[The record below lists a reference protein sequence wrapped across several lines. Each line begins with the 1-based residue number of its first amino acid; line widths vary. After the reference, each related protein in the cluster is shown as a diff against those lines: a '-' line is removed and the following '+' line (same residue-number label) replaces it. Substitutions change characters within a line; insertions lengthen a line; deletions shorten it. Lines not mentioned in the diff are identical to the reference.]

1 MTRKSKREIEQR
13 LDELDADPAD
23 EYPTVTLAG
32 LFSWE
37 WEPVDE
43 NPNLKRRKETGE
55 IYYHP
60 PIDLEELGES

>member
-13 LDELDADPAD
+13 LEELDTDPAD

-32 LFSWE
+32 LLAWE
-37 WEPVDE
+37 WESVDE
-43 NPNLKRRKETGE
+43 ERNLKRRQETGE

-60 PIDLEELGES
+60 ELDLEELGES